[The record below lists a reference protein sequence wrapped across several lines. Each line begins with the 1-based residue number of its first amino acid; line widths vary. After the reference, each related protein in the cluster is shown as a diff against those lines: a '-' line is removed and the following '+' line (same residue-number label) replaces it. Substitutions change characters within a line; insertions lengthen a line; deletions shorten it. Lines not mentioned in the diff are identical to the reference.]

1 VARLVDSFEHV
12 CFWSL
17 EVLHIVRRIVVGCI
31 LHAACC
37 IVHLAQDIE
46 YVESIQ
52 ADVKWMGFDYGEVTA
67 GPIRRL

>member
-1 VARLVDSFEHV
+1 M
-12 CFWSL
+12 
-17 EVLHIVRRIVVGCI
+17 LHIVRRIVVGCI